1 MLALVLLLVR
11 ISNAQT
17 VQKSVETDSSA
28 NLYLDLQNGMTADE
42 AVARALE
49 NNSELK
55 ALTKDAESAKALIS
69 QAKLRA
75 NPSLE
80 TSGAKQIGGSDNS
93 LMIQGSLPLELGGR
107 RNARVRIAEQEAEI
121 RALALAERE
130 RLLAAEVR
138 GKFGESLAAV
148 YKLRFAEEI
157 LNAETENY
165 KLISALVTEG
175 RRAPLEQ
182 NMETVE
188 LNRIRAMRETTEGA
202 VEIKLLEL
210 RNLLGMSPDQP
221 LRLRGNFE
229 NLLELL
235 PPQIDAVQRA
245 LRTRPDLLGARA
257 LEELSAARIEQAR
270 AEGRIDADVMLG
282 YQRMKSG
289 FPFSGYDSA
298 GILQPIESKF
308 HFFTFGVKFM
318 LPIRNRNQ
326 GMIEAAILEEEA
338 ARNRREFGELTIRR
352 EIASAYISYD
362 RATRAMEIYRVGVRE
377 QAEANLNVVRQTF
390 ELGSKTLLD
399 YIAENRRYIEIESGF
414 IDAQLEVYLA
424 RVGILRATNA
434 TELKRK

>member
-1 MLALVLLLVR
+1 MTAQIPLSGQTPEAKKADTAALYV
-11 ISNAQT
+11 
-17 VQKSVETDSSA
+17 
-28 NLYLDLQNGMTADE
+28 DLQNGMTADE

-338 ARNRREFGELTIRR
+338 ARNRREFGQLTIRR